1 MTGNDVGEWAR
12 RYGSLVFAAC
22 AKVLRD
28 REAALD
34 ASQRVWEIVIRN
46 GASFKGYS
54 KPGTWI
60 YAIAYREAVRAAK
73 KEKRARYRELLA
85 GYHDPG
91 WRPAMPEG
99 NEESARA
106 WLSGKCDSCVT
117 GVILTLPFKSRIV
130 FTFRYL
136 LGLSFTEI
144 AESVGMREDAV
155 RQAASRARKTLANFL
170 ERECGIYR
178 EARACRCGLE
188 NHLDRA
194 SFRQDMLA
202 LKKITR
208 IARAL
213 HEKGS
218 ALPPPAYWEKI
229 DALCHKTEAAD
240 L

>member
-1 MTGNDVGEWAR
+1 
-12 RYGSLVFAAC
+12 
-22 AKVLRD
+22 
-28 REAALD
+28 
-34 ASQRVWEIVIRN
+34 
-46 GASFKGYS
+46 
-54 KPGTWI
+54 
-60 YAIAYREAVRAAK
+60 
-73 KEKRARYRELLA
+73 
-85 GYHDPG
+85 
-91 WRPAMPEG
+91 MPEASDD
-99 NEESARA
+99 SARA

-155 RQAASRARKTLANFL
+155 RQSASRARKTLANFL

-178 EARACRCGLE
+178 EASSCRCGLE

-202 LKKITR
+202 LKSIAR
-208 IARAL
+208 IARTL
-213 HEKGS
+213 HETGS
-218 ALPPPAYWEKI
+218 VLPPPAYWKKI
-229 DALCHKTEAAD
+229 DTLCHKTGAAV

>member
-1 MTGNDVGEWAR
+1 MTGIDVGEWAR
-12 RYGSLVFAAC
+12 QYGSLVFAAC

-34 ASQRVWEIVIRN
+34 ASQRVWEIAVRN
-46 GASFKGYS
+46 AASFRGES
-54 KPGTWI
+54 KPGTWLF
-60 YAIAYREAVRAAK
+60 AIAYREAVRAAK

-85 GYHDPG
+85 GYHDPA
-91 WRPAMPEG
+91 WRPAMPEASDD
-99 NEESARA
+99 SARA

-155 RQAASRARKTLANFL
+155 RQSASRARKTLANFL

-178 EARACRCGLE
+178 EASSCRCGLE

-202 LKKITR
+202 LKSIAR
-208 IARAL
+208 IARTL
-213 HEKGS
+213 HETGS
-218 ALPPPAYWEKI
+218 VLPPPAYWKKI
-229 DALCHKTEAAD
+229 DTLCHKTGAAV